1 MSKAPRS
8 GPPNFDGDLQPAA
21 AGRGLARRL
30 TALARL
36 LQIGR
41 ARTGPDG
48 FSAGLLDDTQRLLTQ
63 ADQRLRLSGNHTV
76 VALAGGTGSGKSALF
91 NRLSGAD
98 FSPVGVTRPA
108 TRDAHACVWGV
119 AGSGPLLDW
128 LGVAPRYRY
137 ARSSALERG
146 EEAMT
151 GLILVDL
158 PDHDSVV
165 TGATSQAD
173 RLVGL
178 TDLMIWVLDPQK
190 YADAAVH
197 RRYLVPLAGHSEVIA
212 VVLNQADRLTPQQ
225 AEDCLAD
232 LRRLLDSEDLQ
243 DVPVLMTSAKT
254 GEGLDE
260 LRKMLTNAVSAR
272 RAAQARISADV
283 DDLARR
289 WAPFGAG
296 PDIPGPVLAGPVLA
310 GTGLAGTGLAGTGLA
325 GEGAAGGRADSAGP
339 GTDSPAGPW
348 HLSPDLISGLVE
360 AFSRAAGVAA
370 VGESLQ
376 RARELRALDYV
387 GWPLGW
393 LAERIT
399 GRDPARKIRR
409 SRLWEELRS
418 VTAGPSGAQQ
428 AEIDNALTVVADAA
442 SQPLPAPWSRTTRE
456 AARSR
461 AREIPAALGTVMGE
475 ALPAEDHIAGWWR
488 LVGALQGL
496 LLGCVIVGL
505 AWIAV
510 IIAFGAVQVAGSAPP
525 RLFSDL
531 ALLPWI
537 ALIIAAILL
546 LGWLAASGAMNRV
559 QLAAAAER
567 EQVEDQMRDQMAVT
581 AQEMVIQPIEDEL
594 AELDRFRTELR
605 AATTRD

>member
-1 MSKAPRS
+1 VSKAPRS
-8 GPPNFDGDLQPAA
+8 GPPDFDGDLQPAA

-48 FSAGLLDDTQRLLTQ
+48 FGPGLLDDTQRLLTQ

-108 TRDAHACVWGV
+108 TRDAHACVWSV

-128 LGVAPRYRY
+128 LGVAPRHRY

-283 DDLARR
+283 DDLAKR

-296 PDIPGPVLAGPVLA
+296 PDIPGPA
-310 GTGLAGTGLAGTGLA
+310 LAGTGLA

-360 AFSRAAGVAA
+360 AFCRAAGVSA

-399 GRDPARKIRR
+399 GRDPARKVRR
-409 SRLWEELRS
+409 GQLWEELRT

-531 ALLPWI
+531 SLLPWI

-567 EQVEDQMRDQMAVT
+567 EQVENQMRDQMAVT

>member
-1 MSKAPRS
+1 VSKAPRS
-8 GPPNFDGDLQPAA
+8 GPPQFDGDLQPAA

-48 FSAGLLDDTQRLLTQ
+48 FSTGLLDDTQRLLTQ

-108 TRDAHACVWGV
+108 TRDAHACVWSV

-128 LGVAPRYRY
+128 LGVAPRHRY

-212 VVLNQADRLTPQQ
+212 VVLNQADLLTPQQ

-283 DDLARR
+283 DDLAKR

-296 PDIPGPVLAGPVLA
+296 PDTPGPVLAGPVLA
-310 GTGLAGTGLAGTGLA
+310 GPVLA

-348 HLSPDLISGLVE
+348 HLSPDLIRGLVE

-393 LAERIT
+393 LAERIS

-409 SRLWEELRS
+409 GRLWEELRS

-442 SQPLPAPWSRTTRE
+442 SQPLPVPWSRTTRE

-546 LGWLAASGAMNRV
+546 LGWLAAAGAMNRV

-581 AQEMVIQPIEDEL
+581 AREMVIQPIEGEL

>member
-1 MSKAPRS
+1 VSSRPLT
-8 GPPNFDGDLQPAA
+8 GPPAAEGELQPAA

-30 TALARL
+30 TALSRL

-48 FSAGLLDDTQRLLTQ
+48 FSEGLLDDTQRLLTQ

-108 TRDAHACVWGV
+108 TRDAHACVWNV

-128 LGVAPRYRY
+128 LGVAPRHRY

-165 TGATSQAD
+165 AGATSQAD

-212 VVLNQADRLTPQQ
+212 VVLNQADRLTAQQ
-225 AEDCLAD
+225 AEDCVAD

-243 DVPVLMTSAKT
+243 DVPVLKTSAKT

-283 DDLARR
+283 DDLAKQ
-289 WAPFGAG
+289 WAPFGAS
-296 PDIPGPVLAGPVLA
+296 PDAAGD
-310 GTGLAGTGLAGTGLA
+310 GGLAGLAGAGSGTGP
-325 GEGAAGGRADSAGP
+325 GPAGGRADSAVP
-339 GTDSPAGPW
+339 GLAGQDSPAGPW
-348 HLSPDLISGLVE
+348 SLPADMISGLVE
-360 AFSRAAGVAA
+360 AFCRAAGVRA

-376 RARELRALDYV
+376 RARELRAQDYV
-387 GWPLGW
+387 GWPLSW

-399 GRDPARKIRR
+399 GRDPARKVRR

-428 AEIDNALTVVADAA
+428 AEIDNALTVVADEA
-442 SQPLPAPWSRTTRE
+442 SLPLPAPWSRTTRE

-461 AREIPAALGTVMGE
+461 AKEIPAALGAVMGE
-475 ALPAEDHIAGWWR
+475 ALPAEDRIASWWR

-496 LLGCVIVGL
+496 LLGFVIVGL

-510 IIAFGAVQVAGSAPP
+510 IIAFGAVDVAGSAPP

-546 LGWLAASGAMNRV
+546 LGWLAASGAMNQV

-567 EQVEDQMRDQMAVT
+567 EEVEARMREQMAVT
-581 AQEMVIQPIEDEL
+581 AEQMVIQPIEDEL

-605 AATTRD
+605 AAVTRD

>member
-1 MSKAPRS
+1 MSTPPRS
-8 GPPNFDGDLQPAA
+8 GPPHFDGDLQPAA
-21 AGRGLARRL
+21 AGRSLARRL

-48 FSAGLLDDTQRLLTQ
+48 FSPGLLDDTQRLLTQ

-108 TRDAHACVWGV
+108 TREAHACVWSV

-165 TGATSQAD
+165 SGATSQAD

-283 DDLARR
+283 DDLAKR

-296 PDIPGPVLAGPVLA
+296 QDTRGPVLAGPVLA
-310 GTGLAGTGLAGTGLA
+310 GIGPAGTGLAGTGLA
-325 GEGAAGGRADSAGP
+325 GEEAAGGRADSAGP
-339 GTDSPAGPW
+339 GTDSASGPW

-376 RARELRALDYV
+376 RARELRAQDYV

-393 LAERIT
+393 LAERIA
-399 GRDPARKIRR
+399 GRDPARKVRR
-409 SRLWEELRS
+409 GRLWEELRS

-525 RLFSDL
+525 RLFSYL

-546 LGWLAASGAMNRV
+546 LGWRAADGAMNRV

-567 EQVEDQMRDQMAVT
+567 EQVEEEMRDRMAVT

>member
-1 MSKAPRS
+1 MSRAPRS

-165 TGATSQAD
+165 TGATGQAD

-283 DDLARR
+283 DDLAQR

-310 GTGLAGTGLAGTGLA
+310 GTGLAGERAV
-325 GEGAAGGRADSAGP
+325 GGRADSAGP

-393 LAERIT
+393 LAERMT

-428 AEIDNALTVVADAA
+428 AEIDNALTVVADAV

-510 IIAFGAVQVAGSAPP
+510 IIAFGTVQVAGSAPP

-581 AQEMVIQPIEDEL
+581 AQAMVIQPIEDEL

>member
-1 MSKAPRS
+1 MSRPPRT
-8 GPPNFDGDLQPAA
+8 GPPQFDGDLQPAA
-21 AGRGLARRL
+21 AGHGLARRL

-108 TRDAHACVWGV
+108 TRDAHACVWSV

-128 LGVAPRYRY
+128 LGVAPRHRY

-197 RRYLVPLAGHSEVIA
+197 RQYLVPLAGHSEVIA

-243 DVPVLMTSAKT
+243 DAPVLMTSAKT

-296 PDIPGPVLAGPVLA
+296 PDIPGPVLASD
-310 GTGLAGTGLAGTGLA
+310 
-325 GEGAAGGRADSAGP
+325 GAAGGWADSAGP

-393 LAERIT
+393 LAERVT

-461 AREIPAALGTVMGE
+461 AREIPAALGTVMDE
-475 ALPAEDHIAGWWR
+475 ALPAEDHIASWWR

-537 ALIIAAILL
+537 ALIIAAMLL
-546 LGWLAASGAMNRV
+546 LGWLAAAGAMNQV
-559 QLAAAAER
+559 QLTAAAER

>member
-91 NRLSGAD
+91 NQLSGAD

-283 DDLARR
+283 DDLAKR
-289 WAPFGAG
+289 WAPFGAS
-296 PDIPGPVLAGPVLA
+296 PDTPGPVLA
-310 GTGLAGTGLAGTGLA
+310 GTGRAGTGLA

-348 HLSPDLISGLVE
+348 HLSPDLIRGLVE

-393 LAERIT
+393 LAERIS

-409 SRLWEELRS
+409 GRLWEELRS

-581 AQEMVIQPIEDEL
+581 AQEMVIQPIEGEL
-594 AELDRFRTELR
+594 AELDRFRAELR

>member
-1 MSKAPRS
+1 VSKAPRS
-8 GPPNFDGDLQPAA
+8 GPPQFDGDLQPAA

-48 FSAGLLDDTQRLLTQ
+48 FSAGLLDDTQRMLTQ

-91 NRLSGAD
+91 NQLSGAD

-296 PDIPGPVLAGPVLA
+296 PVLAGPVLA
-310 GTGLAGTGLAGTGLA
+310 GTGLAGEGT
-325 GEGAAGGRADSAGP
+325 AAGRADSAGP

-510 IIAFGAVQVAGSAPP
+510 IIAFGAFQVAGSAPP

-594 AELDRFRTELR
+594 AELDRFRAELR

>member
-1 MSKAPRS
+1 VSKAPRS
-8 GPPNFDGDLQPAA
+8 GPPQFDGDLQPAA
-21 AGRGLARRL
+21 AGRGLAWRL

-48 FSAGLLDDTQRLLTQ
+48 FSAGLLDDTQRMLTQ

-91 NRLSGAD
+91 NQLSGAD

-108 TRDAHACVWGV
+108 TRDAHACVWSV

-254 GEGLDE
+254 GEGLEE

-283 DDLARR
+283 DDLAKR

-310 GTGLAGTGLAGTGLA
+310 GPVLAGD
-325 GEGAAGGRADSAGP
+325 GAASGRADAAGP

-348 HLSPDLISGLVE
+348 HLSPDLIRGLVE

-399 GRDPARKIRR
+399 GRDPARKVRR
-409 SRLWEELRS
+409 GRLWEELRS

-505 AWIAV
+505 AWVAV
-510 IIAFGAVQVAGSAPP
+510 IIAFGAIQVAGSAPP

-546 LGWLAASGAMNRV
+546 LGWLAAAGAMNRV

-581 AQEMVIQPIEDEL
+581 AQEMVIHPIEDEL

-605 AATTRD
+605 AVTVRD

>member
-91 NRLSGAD
+91 NGLSGAD

-289 WAPFGAG
+289 WAPFGAARTFPALCWLALCWLAPGWLAPGWPVRG
-296 PDIPGPVLAGPVLA
+296 P
-310 GTGLAGTGLAGTGLA
+310 
-325 GEGAAGGRADSAGP
+325 
-339 GTDSPAGPW
+339 
-348 HLSPDLISGLVE
+348 
-360 AFSRAAGVAA
+360 RAAGRIPP
-370 VGESLQ
+370 GPG
-376 RARELRALDYV
+376 RTAR
-387 GWPLGW
+387 P
-393 LAERIT
+393 
-399 GRDPARKIRR
+399 GRGTCP
-409 SRLWEELRS
+409 
-418 VTAGPSGAQQ
+418 
-428 AEIDNALTVVADAA
+428 
-442 SQPLPAPWSRTTRE
+442 RT
-456 AARSR
+456 
-461 AREIPAALGTVMGE
+461 
-475 ALPAEDHIAGWWR
+475 
-488 LVGALQGL
+488 
-496 LLGCVIVGL
+496 
-505 AWIAV
+505 
-510 IIAFGAVQVAGSAPP
+510 
-525 RLFSDL
+525 
-531 ALLPWI
+531 
-537 ALIIAAILL
+537 
-546 LGWLAASGAMNRV
+546 
-559 QLAAAAER
+559 
-567 EQVEDQMRDQMAVT
+567 
-581 AQEMVIQPIEDEL
+581 
-594 AELDRFRTELR
+594 
-605 AATTRD
+605 

>member
-1 MSKAPRS
+1 VSKAPLT
-8 GPPNFDGDLQPAA
+8 GPPQFDGDLQPAA

-48 FSAGLLDDTQRLLTQ
+48 FGAGLLDDTQRLLTQ
-63 ADQRLRLSGNHTV
+63 ADERLRLSGNHTV

-108 TRDAHACVWGV
+108 TRDAHACVWSV

-128 LGVAPRYRY
+128 LGVAPRHRY

-165 TGATSQAD
+165 TGATGQAD

-212 VVLNQADRLTPQQ
+212 VVLNQADRLTAQQ

-296 PDIPGPVLAGPVLA
+296 PDTPGPALAGTVLAGD
-310 GTGLAGTGLAGTGLA
+310 
-325 GEGAAGGRADSAGP
+325 GAAGGRADSAGP
-339 GTDSPAGPW
+339 ADSPAGPW
-348 HLSPDLISGLVE
+348 HLPPGLISGLVE

-461 AREIPAALGTVMGE
+461 AKEIPAALGTVMGE

-559 QLAAAAER
+559 QLAAVAER
-567 EQVEDQMRDQMAVT
+567 EQVEAQMRDQMAVT

>member
-1 MSKAPRS
+1 MSKAPRTS
-8 GPPNFDGDLQPAA
+8 PPHFDGDLQPAA

-36 LQIGR
+36 LQIGQ
-41 ARTGPDG
+41 ARKGPDG
-48 FSAGLLDDTQRLLTQ
+48 FGTGLLDDTQRLLTQ

-91 NRLSGAD
+91 NQLSGAD

-128 LGVAPRYRY
+128 LGVAPRRRY

-165 TGATSQAD
+165 TGSTSQAD

-296 PDIPGPVLAGPVLA
+296 PVLAGPA
-310 GTGLAGTGLAGTGLA
+310 LAGTGLAGTGLA
-325 GEGAAGGRADSAGP
+325 GEGTAGGRADSAGP

-461 AREIPAALGTVMGE
+461 AREIPAALGTVMGQ

-546 LGWLAASGAMNRV
+546 LGWLAAAGAMNRV

>member
-1 MSKAPRS
+1 VSRAPRS

-165 TGATSQAD
+165 TGATGQAD

-283 DDLARR
+283 DDLAQR

-310 GTGLAGTGLAGTGLA
+310 GTGLAG
-325 GEGAAGGRADSAGP
+325 EGAVGGRADSAGP

-393 LAERIT
+393 LAERMT

-428 AEIDNALTVVADAA
+428 AEIDNALTVVADAV

-510 IIAFGAVQVAGSAPP
+510 IIAFGTVQVAGSAPP

-581 AQEMVIQPIEDEL
+581 AQAMVIQPIEDEL